1 MTSYKIFDLLCADV
15 SQKFMLENRIITYK
29 PIVGKQR
36 IRIHIL
42 NQTNEDINPVEV
54 LDFLNQLQKNYG
66 YDSHWDRFHF
76 SCFRDQNITI
86 FEFLVQ
92 NEEEIRMFQDFD
104 LVVS

>member
-42 NQTNEDINPVEV
+42 NQTNEDINSVEV
-54 LDFLNQLQKNYG
+54 LDFLNRLQ
-66 YDSHWDRFHF
+66 
-76 SCFRDQNITI
+76 QNCVTI
-86 FEFLVQ
+86 HTGIDFISVVFVIKTLQ
-92 NEEEIRMFQDFD
+92 NLNF
-104 LVVS
+104 